1 MPREGATARTEKSM
15 PDADGGESAVSHGA
29 QRAEPLEPANGEEKK
44 PGNWGGEKMQGA
56 INGW

>member
-29 QRAEPLEPANGEEKK
+29 QRAEPLEPANDEEKK
-44 PGNWGGEKMQGA
+44 PGNWGGEKCRVR
-56 INGW
+56 